1 MSPSSGP
8 IGPWCH
14 RATRGN
20 RGGLLNL
27 TEGAGVTCGVLP
39 RDRSWSRRSNEDV
52 VAPAVIS
59 RLAESLALVPGSTF
73 RLRVIVSGVASTL
86 PPATFEVAGVADF
99 RFCRG

>member
-1 MSPSSGP
+1 
-8 IGPWCH
+8 
-14 RATRGN
+14 
-20 RGGLLNL
+20 
-27 TEGAGVTCGVLP
+27 
-39 RDRSWSRRSNEDV
+39 
-52 VAPAVIS
+52 VIS